1 MKRNVFKH
9 WIAILLPLMIILVLL
24 FFLTALSNLDK
35 GNALEEKEQLEAALH
50 KSTVSCYSIEGAY
63 PPSLEYLIENYGIQI
78 NTKRFTVKYEYCAS
92 NMMPDI
98 TVLEYPYE
106 NSH

>member
-1 MKRNVFKH
+1 MKSNSLKH
-9 WIAILLPLMIILVLL
+9 WGAILLPLAVILAVL
-24 FFLTALSNLDK
+24 FFLAALSNLDK
-35 GNALEEKEQLEAALH
+35 GNALEEKEQLETALR
-50 KSTVSCYSIEGAY
+50 KATVSCYSIEGAY
-63 PPSLEYLIENYGIQI
+63 PPTLEYLIENYGIQI

-106 NSH
+106 NSN